1 MVRLV
6 QQSKSES
13 FCTRRS

>member
-6 QQSKSES
+6 QEKI
-13 FCTRRS
+13 